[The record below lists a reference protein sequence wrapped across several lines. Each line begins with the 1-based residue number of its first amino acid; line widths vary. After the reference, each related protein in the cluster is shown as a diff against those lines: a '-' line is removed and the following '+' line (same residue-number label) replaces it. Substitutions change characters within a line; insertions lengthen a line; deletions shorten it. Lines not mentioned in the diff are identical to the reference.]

1 MRHSLQ
7 IVVNPWFPNLGL
19 AAPIRAD
26 EIPDVLTRG
35 ADPLYEAFTA
45 GSEPFLSIIF
55 LVL

>member
-26 EIPDVLTRG
+26 EIPEVLTRG